1 MNVEDAALDKLNAYV
16 NNGRKCI
23 DAYASGG
30 VMPYKSNNALPKR
43 VKNNLPR
50 HAQTIYRKAFN
61 NAEKQYRDPKKRR
74 TSGSLDAIA
83 SKVAWSAVKQEYKKS
98 GDEWIKR

>member
-1 MNVEDAALDKLNAYV
+1 
-16 NNGRKCI
+16 
-23 DAYASGG
+23 
-30 VMPYKSNNALPKR
+30 MPYRTNKGLPKQVR
-43 VKNNLPR
+43 NNLPS

-61 NAEKQYRDPKKRR
+61 NAAKQYKDPKKRR

-98 GDEWIKR
+98 GEGWVRKYSVQKMRS